1 MKKKCMLAVG
11 MLLVLSMLSGC
22 GAKKDGPMDQVQE
35 KVSNVEVENP
45 QTGTMKDEY
54 KYSGTIEP
62 KDTVDVTASMTGT
75 VKAVNFKEGDK
86 VNKGDVLFT
95 IDTKDLENTIKTNKA
110 SLASADAS
118 IQSAKTN
125 LELAMC
131 NYADSD

>member
-54 KYSGTIEP
+54 KYSGR
-62 KDTVDVTASMTGT
+62 
-75 VKAVNFKEGDK
+75 
-86 VNKGDVLFT
+86 
-95 IDTKDLENTIKTNKA
+95 
-110 SLASADAS
+110 
-118 IQSAKTN
+118 IQ
-125 LELAMC
+125 LMLQHL
-131 NYADSD
+131 

>member
-1 MKKKCMLAVG
+1 MKKKCMLAVEISISF
-11 MLLVLSMLSGC
+11 LMLSGC
-22 GAKKDGPMDQVQE
+22 GVSKMVLWTTE

-118 IQSAKTN
+118 MLFIK
-125 LELAMC
+125 LI
-131 NYADSD
+131 